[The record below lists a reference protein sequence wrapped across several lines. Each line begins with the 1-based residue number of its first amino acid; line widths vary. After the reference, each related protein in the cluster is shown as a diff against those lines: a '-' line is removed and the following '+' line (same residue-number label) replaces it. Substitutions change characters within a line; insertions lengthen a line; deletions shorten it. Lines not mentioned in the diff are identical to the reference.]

1 MERKELW
8 ADSLRSWSMVVL
20 TMVFVALYAL
30 VLFGWL
36 RPFADITVITRIEPV
51 IFVIIGFFFGK
62 LPLQQTERIL
72 RDELIRQKVKA
83 DTALQV
89 KESVEI
95 EKEVM
100 VEKIRNAR
108 AALLPV
114 DKDSIYFSCTVPSHD
129 GSTSELNGGVY
140 NSIKT
145 AVKILGI

>member
-1 MERKELW
+1 MIT
-8 ADSLRSWSMVVL
+8 L
-20 TMVFVALYAL
+20 TIGFISLYAS

-51 IFVIIGFFFGK
+51 IFVIIGYFFGR

-83 DTALQV
+83 DATQQA

-100 VEKIRNAR
+100 IEKIRNAR
-108 AALLPV
+108 AALLPFE
-114 DKDSIYFSCTVPSHD
+114 KDTAPVSGNVNSHD
-129 GSTSELNGGVY
+129 GPSGDLNSGMHG
-140 NSIKT
+140 SIRT
-145 AVKILGI
+145 AVKILGT